1 MKRDLGQFAR
11 TNSLRPSTGASDSP
25 ASVPHALPGNS
36 AEQALFRFDLRR
48 SLEMHRRLALGFA
61 VAGLILGAAYL
72 LMFWSAYSAQCLVYV
87 QPTPSAVLE
96 GAAPIHWPYNYD
108 PATYDSYVQQQI
120 LSMTRQDV
128 LVGALHRLDP
138 GVWQQSGE
146 SDESAANRLKR
157 AIEVARAGSSYQVS
171 ITAHAS
177 NPDTAAALANAVA
190 ASYIEDTSHQQKAGD
205 AERLAMLKEERDR
218 VKKELDDDRAEQA
231 ALNAQLGV
239 AAIGPVA
246 PEHYDDDIAK
256 IHDDLVKARTDHDE
270 AAARLTAMNAGNG
283 LTSAALDAEADQ
295 LIATDPGLASLKTA
309 LLQRRAALVSQMAN
323 LTPSNPQYK
332 QDAEEL
338 GKIDA
343 SLDSATRD
351 LRAKAAARIEQ
362 QLHTDLDRTSGMETR
377 LNGELAQM
385 TRAAAGATPK
395 LQRASDLAN
404 DITRL
409 QNRFSTVDEQLQ
421 NQILEDNAPGTAHL
435 AVAAVAPQ
443 HPAVSGVVR
452 NALVLFLGFV
462 FLGLAAAVI
471 AQKMDPKIYIAGDL
485 EQLLGFAPM
494 AQLPDFLEVSGEV
507 ADEQL
512 LRLAAGIEYA
522 CKEGGMRNCIFTGAG
537 PEAGVTTVATRVRD
551 MLEAMGRTTL
561 LADASGAAAA
571 EKRGGND
578 RTQPAARSTAL
589 MEQVA
594 EEAETGGESLVLTDA
609 APLAVSAETEYL
621 ARFADCTIVVV
632 ESGVTTRAQ
641 VRDTAARLHRLNVAA
656 VGFVLNRVRLA
667 KADPAFRHSIEAME
681 RHLRAQNRF
690 EQRLAS
696 SGRLVTAG
704 PVRSNGD
711 FAASAAAATAP
722 TRPALTAARPMAPV
736 QAPVAEAP
744 VPLPQ
749 PKPVPASQAPAS
761 PRVWADFE
769 PSVAAPPPVLTP
781 ARWEFGPI
789 VAAAP
794 VAPQVWQQSEPI
806 AAPPVLASARK
817 DFEPIAAASVSSQMW
832 RQPERVAAQPVFPPS
847 QVAPDKFVVVE
858 HTPVLPKARPDP
870 GPVAAPAPDIAPWLT
885 EAPEYGTTLEQPGK
899 ADATRTR
906 LGIWETEVAGEGGEE
921 AAAAAEETARVTP
934 SRLSGLR
941 GLFLALG
948 LNEEKHSTPETSET
962 GTAPAPQP
970 ERAVAVGE
978 LTPVPGPPQQSALAQ
993 TPTEPAVPA
1002 QTFVPVP
1009 EPVPLFATTPGN
1021 GSRKDSMRRVKAEPE
1036 FLPPQ
1041 PLKPAYRDRSEA
1053 FNDVQILPSWRGQY
1067 KTKD

>member
-1 MKRDLGQFAR
+1 MKRNLRQFASA
-11 TNSLRPSTGASDSP
+11 NSLRPPDG
-25 ASVPHALPGNS
+25 ASVPPASTPPVSAPHAFPSNG

-48 SLEMHRRLALGFA
+48 SLEMHRRLAIGFA
-61 VAGLILGAAYL
+61 VAGLVLAAAYL
-72 LMFWSAYSAQCLVYV
+72 FMFWSAYSAQCLVYV

-108 PATYDSYVQQQI
+108 PATYDAYVQQQI

-128 LVGALHRLDP
+128 LVGALHKLEP

-146 SDESAANRLKR
+146 SDESAAERLKR
-157 AIEVARAGSSYQVS
+157 AIEVAREGTGYQVS

-190 ASYIEDTSHQQKAGD
+190 GSYIEDTSHEQRAGD

-283 LTSAALDAEADQ
+283 LTSTALDAEADQ

-338 GKIDA
+338 GKIDV

-362 QLHTDLDRTSGMETR
+362 QLHTDLDRTSGMEAR
-377 LNGELAQM
+377 LNGELARM
-385 TRAAAGATPK
+385 TKAAAGATPK

-443 HPAVSGVVR
+443 HPAVSGVIR

-471 AQKMDPKIYIAGDL
+471 AQKLDPKVYIASDV

-494 AQLPDFLEVSGEV
+494 AQLPDFFEVPDEV
-507 ADEQL
+507 ADEHL

-522 CKEGGMRNCIFTGAG
+522 CKDGGMRSCIFTGAG
-537 PEAGVTTVATRVRD
+537 PQAGVTTVATRVRD

-561 LADASGAAAA
+561 LVNASGSAAA
-571 EKRGGND
+571 EQRGAND

-589 MEQVA
+589 LQQAA
-594 EEAETGGESLVLTDA
+594 EEAEIADEGLVLTDA

-621 ARFADCTIVVV
+621 VRFADCTIVVV
-632 ESGVTTRAQ
+632 ESGATTRAQ
-641 VRDTAARLHRLNVAA
+641 VRDTASRLHRLNVAA
-656 VGFVLNRVRLA
+656 VGFVLNRVGLA
-667 KADPAFRHSIEAME
+667 KADPAFRHSVEAVE
-681 RHLRAQNRF
+681 KHLRAQSRF
-690 EQRLAS
+690 TARLAS

-704 PVRSNGD
+704 PVRSNGEL
-711 FAASAAAATAP
+711 AAPVAAATAP
-722 TRPALTAARPMAPV
+722 TRPALAAAMTTAPV
-736 QAPVAEAP
+736 QATVAEAP

-749 PKPVPASQAPAS
+749 PDPVAAPPAPAL
-761 PRVWADFE
+761 PRVWADFQ
-769 PSVAAPPPVLTP
+769 PSVAPPAPVLTH
-781 ARWEFGPI
+781 AWKEFEPI
-789 VAAAP
+789 VAATP
-794 VAPQVWQQSEPI
+794 VAPQVPQQPEPF
-806 AAPPVLASARK
+806 AAPPVLSSAGK
-817 DFEPIAAASVSSQMW
+817 DFEPIVAAEPVLPPA
-832 RQPERVAAQPVFPPS
+832 RLEPQPVAAQPVLPPA
-847 QVAPDKFVVVE
+847 QLVPHKFVAMQ
-858 HTPVLPKARPDP
+858 HTPVFPKARPEP
-870 GPVAAPAPDIAPWLT
+870 EPVAAPTSEIPWLT
-885 EAPEYGTTLEQPGK
+885 ETPTYGTALEQLGK
-899 ADATRTR
+899 AHAPHTR
-906 LGIWETEVAGEGGEE
+906 LGLWETALASEGGKET
-921 AAAAAEETARVTP
+921 AVAAEETARATP

-948 LNEEKHSTPETSET
+948 LKEERHAAPEASEAE
-962 GTAPAPQP
+962 TAPAPQL
-970 ERAVAVGE
+970 ERAVFVQDLA
-978 LTPVPGPPQQSALAQ
+978 PVPAPPEQ
-993 TPTEPAVPA
+993 TVPA

-1009 EPVPLFATTPGN
+1009 EPEPLFAADSGN
-1021 GSRKDSMRRVKAEPE
+1021 GSRKDSTRRVTAEPE
-1036 FLPPQ
+1036 FLPPK
-1041 PLKPAYRDRSEA
+1041 PLKPAHRDRSEA
-1053 FNDVQILPSWRGQY
+1053 FDDVQILPSWRGQY
-1067 KTKD
+1067 KGKD